1 MVTPTRLAGVLLPSL
16 LSIALAQTPPQS
28 AAPNSKPLRI
38 PIKQE
43 HLCCYEMKFV
53 TPVYPREARLE
64 HIEGVV
70 KLALV
75 IAEKGPVVDLQPVS
89 GDPLPVDDAMKA
101 VRQWRIYD
109 GMAVVGGRPVEYEIA
124 LTFTFRIQ
132 HPPRPAYLHL
142 TNGDVVR
149 ADEVHEFT
157 DGFEYTVGHNV
168 HRTPAD
174 LVTNVDACAR
184 VTVAPRKEGDC
195 IPAGRPSFDIRAIP
209 SLPVTKP
216 SPFDTPLHSIATESK
231 SERIH
236 EWQNRRP
243 PMVFTTIPN
252 ERQPRGG
259 GGSSLFHFQHSRP
272 T

>member
-1 MVTPTRLAGVLLPSL
+1 
-16 LSIALAQTPPQS
+16 
-28 AAPNSKPLRI
+28 
-38 PIKQE
+38 
-43 HLCCYEMKFV
+43 MKFV

-89 GDPLPVDDAMKA
+89 GDPLLVDAAMKA
-101 VRQWRIYD
+101 VRQWRIYA
-109 GMAVVGGRPVEYEIA
+109 GIAVVGGRPVECEIA

-142 TNGDVVR
+142 RNGDVVR

-157 DGFEYTVGHNV
+157 DGFEYAVGHDV

-184 VTVAPRKEGDC
+184 VTVAPRKERDC

-209 SLPVTKP
+209 LRPVTKP

-231 SERIH
+231 SERI
-236 EWQNRRP
+236 R
-243 PMVFTTIPN
+243 
-252 ERQPRGG
+252 ERQNHLCRTILQVVNPIYPKEARLAHIQGVVTLTMIIG
-259 GGSSLFHFQHSRP
+259 VNGAVTDLEDISGDPLLSIP
-272 T
+272 